1 MSPFSRQLRVVH
13 DQPAG
18 EQADSPTL
26 RIAFATS
33 DKQRVDEHFGSCTC
47 LQILA
52 VSARHHQLDT
62 LCTFTVGPNG
72 HDDGKL
78 LARLVALDGCDAVYC
93 LAIGPSAIRQLIGA
107 GIQPVRLEQ
116 PATIAILVAEL
127 QQQLR
132 GSPSGWLARTLALKG
147 RSQENRLQALAADGW
162 QEQDNF

>member
-13 DQPAG
+13 EPAAN
-18 EQADSPTL
+18 EQADTPTL

-33 DKQRVDEHFGSCTC
+33 DKHKVDEHFGSCSC

-52 VSARHHQLDT
+52 VSAHHQQLDT
-62 LCTFTVGPNG
+62 LCTFSLGPNG

-78 LARLVALDGCDAVYC
+78 LTRLVALDGCAAVYC
-93 LAIGPSAIRQLIGA
+93 LAIGPSAIRQLISA

-132 GSPSGWLARTLALKG
+132 GSPSGWLARVLALKG
-147 RSQENRLQALAADGW
+147 RNQGDRLHALAADGW
-162 QEQDNF
+162 QEQDNL

>member
-13 DQPAG
+13 EPPQG
-18 EQADSPTL
+18 PTL

-33 DKQRVDEHFGSCTC
+33 DKLKVDEHFGSCSC

-52 VSARHHQLDT
+52 VSAHHQQLDT
-62 LCTFTVGPNG
+62 LCTFTLGANG

-116 PATIAILVAEL
+116 STTIAILVAEL

-132 GSPSGWLARTLALKG
+132 GSPSGWLARALAQKG
-147 RSQENRLQALAADGW
+147 RSQDNRLHALAADGW
-162 QEQDNF
+162 QEQDNL